1 MSDIETKALFTMR
14 MKVETQPLGPTHGAE
29 RRVVILTECIIDGDR
44 VKGRVLP
51 GGSDWLTIEPDGAV
65 SLDCRMVI
73 QTDDGQLIGVSYRG
87 LRHGPPDAMIRL
99 NQGEA
104 IDTSGFYHRV
114 AILFDTSAEK
124 YKWLNRILAIGKG
137 RKLPEGGVYE
147 VFEVL

>member
-1 MSDIETKALFTMR
+1 MSDIETRPLFTMQI
-14 MKVETQPLGPTHGAE
+14 KGETQPLGQTHGVE
-29 RRVVILTECIIDGDR
+29 RQVIILTECIIDGDR
-44 VKGRVLP
+44 IKGRVLP

-137 RKLPEGGVYE
+137 RRLPEGGVYE

>member
-1 MSDIETKALFTMR
+1 MR
-14 MKVETQPLGPTHGAE
+14 MKVETQPLGPTHGTE

-137 RKLPEGGVYE
+137 RKLPEGGVYSNPHAG
-147 VFEVL
+147 